1 MPKFRNMD
9 FFRVYLVFKGVKMKR
24 KIFTL
29 VIFTF
34 ILAVVGCASSVERM
48 NDVDT
53 YRYDGQKFNK
63 VKLTIS
69 KNATEDLDDIVRFDQ
84 DELRN
89 MIEQNL
95 EVKELVDANSH
106 NIVKVEITDI
116 RVRSTF
122 NAFMWGIMAG
132 DDHIEGD
139 ISLLGENAAPFHTF
153 HVAASYALGGM
164 MGFKET
170 RMGWLYEEF
179 SKLTL
184 QEILGEKP

>member
-1 MPKFRNMD
+1 
-9 FFRVYLVFKGVKMKR
+9 MKW
-24 KIFTL
+24 KILHAAILIFTL
-29 VIFTF
+29 AI
-34 ILAVVGCASSVERM
+34 VGCASSVERV
-48 NDVDT
+48 NDSDA
-53 YRYDGQKFNK
+53 YHYDGQKFK
-63 VKLTIS
+63 GVELTVR
-69 KNATEDLDDIVRFDQ
+69 KDATDDLDDIVRFDQ
-84 DELRN
+84 DALQN

-95 EVKELVDANSH
+95 EVKGLVDANSH

-153 HVAASYALGGM
+153 QVAASYALGGM

-184 QEILGEKP
+184 QEILGERP